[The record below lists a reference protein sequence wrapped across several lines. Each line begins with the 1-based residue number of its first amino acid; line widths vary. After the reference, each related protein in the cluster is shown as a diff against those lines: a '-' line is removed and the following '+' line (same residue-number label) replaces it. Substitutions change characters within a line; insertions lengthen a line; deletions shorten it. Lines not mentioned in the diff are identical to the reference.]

1 MVSWPLV
8 RDSDP
13 HPTQRQGPGPVRARS
28 ELEEEERANQRRQ
41 ELAVQRSELNPP
53 DVRIRAWEKVHGL
66 RLPSDLSHP
75 ILDVIAVG
83 TRLTLAE
90 VQAEQRAR
98 ASRRATRVAPGTPAE
113 VLSTSSSTHPVE

>member
-1 MVSWPLV
+1 MDKVVNSMSPSFARGIDRRLAE
-8 RDSDP
+8 RE
-13 HPTQRQGPGPVRARS
+13 GPGPYRARA
-28 ELEEEERANQRRQ
+28 ELEKEERAQQRRL

-66 RLPSDLSHP
+66 RLPSDSAHP

-83 TRLTLAE
+83 TRLTIAE

-98 ASRRATRVAPGTPAE
+98 ASRAAQRETR
-113 VLSTSSSTHPVE
+113 